1 MWPGLIEWARSS
13 MLAFDPPLA
22 NPEDMTIPRCAAN
35 AERSS
40 FRWPFLHI
48 ETASF
53 FSTTLIERRPTVNF
67 VDLFNPSN
75 PFHPLANNIVPAV
88 VLFSVSLVPRWSVW
102 SANRCCST
110 FSF

>member
-1 MWPGLIEWARSS
+1 MPTFFIP
-13 MLAFDPPLA
+13 LAFPD
-22 NPEDMTIPRCAAN
+22 
-35 AERSS
+35 
-40 FRWPFLHI
+40 I

-88 VLFSVSLVPRWSVW
+88 VLFSVFIGAALVGVERKQVLLDVFVLTKK
-102 SANRCCST
+102 ALLLQY
-110 FSF
+110 